1 MNKSEFFDFVNNPDR
16 LNKDTVSSLNEIID
30 EYPWFQ
36 TARLLLV
43 KNLHLIDHV
52 KFNSELKTSAAFISD
67 RQRLFDLVHNHQ
79 ATEEPNKESQ
89 TQVAP
94 KEQATV
100 EVVEKPE
107 SVESPKSERSS
118 IGMSTNISSVS
129 DYFQADDVYETNDG
143 KTLDLSNIGKNT
155 SKEEDEAPMVLPSAD
170 FLEYESSDYTG
181 YQLHDANSINE
192 EENRS
197 FSGWLNALRH
207 APINQ
212 TQEEAPKPKKKSQ
225 QLIDNFLSFD
235 APKVI
240 GRKDITENKEGN
252 VRHEKSISD
261 SDDLLSETLA
271 SIYIKQKHFEKA
283 ISIYEKLR
291 LKYPEKSVYFA
302 EQISD
307 LKKSI
312 NNQ

>member
-52 KFNSELKTSAAFISD
+52 KFNSELKTSAAFIAD
-67 RQRLFDLVHNHQ
+67 RQRLFDLVHSHQ
-79 ATEEPNKESQ
+79 VKDESIEENE
-89 TQVAP
+89 TQITPQEKVP
-94 KEQATV
+94 V
-100 EVVEKPE
+100 EVIEKSENQE
-107 SVESPKSERSS
+107 SSTSERSS

-129 DYFQADDVYETNDG
+129 DYFQADDVYETKDG
-143 KTLDLSNIGKNT
+143 KTLDFSDIGKNNT
-155 SKEEDEAPMVLPSAD
+155 EDEDEAPMVLPSAD

-181 YQLHDANSINE
+181 YQLHDANNINE

-207 APINQ
+207 APVNQ
-212 TQEEAPKPKKKSQ
+212 AQEETPKPKKKSQ

-240 GRKDITENKEGN
+240 GRKDIPDNNNGN
-252 VRHEKSISD
+252 VRHEKSISE

>member
-52 KFNSELKTSAAFISD
+52 KFNSELKTAAAFIAD

-79 ATEEPNKESQ
+79 AKEEPIDENEIKL
-89 TQVAP
+89 AP
-94 KEQATV
+94 QEKTTV
-100 EVVEKPE
+100 EVTEKSE
-107 SVESPKSERSS
+107 SQESSQSERSS

-143 KTLDLSNIGKNT
+143 KTLDFSDIGKKI
-155 SKEEDEAPMVLPSAD
+155 SQEEESPMVLPSAD

-181 YQLHDANSINE
+181 YQLHDANSIDE

-207 APINQ
+207 TPVSQ
-212 TQEEAPKPKKKSQ
+212 TQEDAPKPKKKSQ
-225 QLIDNFLSFD
+225 QLIDNFLSVD

-240 GRKDITENKEGN
+240 GRSNTKDSNTDNE
-252 VRHEKSISD
+252 RHKKSISET
-261 SDDLLSETLA
+261 DDLLSETLA

-302 EQISD
+302 EQISN
-307 LKKSI
+307 LEKSI

>member
-16 LNKDTVSSLNEIID
+16 LNKDTVSSINEIID

-52 KFNSELKTSAAFISD
+52 KFNSELKTSAAFIAD

-79 ATEEPNKESQ
+79 VKDEPIEEDEIQIAPQEKAPVNVTEESENQISS
-89 TQVAP
+89 T
-94 KEQATV
+94 
-100 EVVEKPE
+100 
-107 SVESPKSERSS
+107 SERSS

-129 DYFQADDVYETNDG
+129 DYFQADDVYETKDG
-143 KTLDLSNIGKNT
+143 KTLDFSDIGKNT
-155 SKEEDEAPMVLPSAD
+155 TEEDEAPMVLPSAD

-181 YQLHDANSINE
+181 YQLHDANNINE

-207 APINQ
+207 SPVNQ
-212 TQEEAPKPKKKSQ
+212 AQEETPKPKKKSQ

-240 GRKDITENKEGN
+240 GRKNITNTKTGSE
-252 VRHEKSISD
+252 RHEKSVSE

-271 SIYIKQKHFEKA
+271 NIYIKQKHFEKA

-307 LKKSI
+307 LEKSI